1 MITFKNKCI
10 TIIEEIHIIF
20 NYGSPSKN
28 SKTRACMKHHENSTI
43 TALKSVCVCVCVY
56 VFEFYDRPRD
66 DFTRGNYNLMGI
78 RSLLKDYVDLRPNK
92 KGFLN

>member
-10 TIIEEIHIIF
+10 TITEEIQITF

-43 TALKSVCVCVCVY
+43 TALKSVCVCVCVC
-56 VFEFYDRPRD
+56 
-66 DFTRGNYNLMGI
+66 M
-78 RSLLKDYVDLRPNK
+78 
-92 KGFLN
+92 FLNSTTDLEMILQEVTIIKWGSEAF